1 MVDGRTARYRLIALG
16 TGDPLTEFGRDVA
29 AGLTATPKRLAC
41 RYFYDAEGSALFDAI
56 CEVPEYYLTRAE
68 TAILRSHAGDIA
80 ACFPGEV
87 TLVELGSGSAVKTR
101 LLLEAFLYSR
111 SQLRYVPID
120 ICRPILE
127 SSAPK
132 LLHEFPN
139 LEIIAV
145 AAEYHQGLQQLRAEA
160 DRPKLILWLGSN
172 IGNFDRPEAAR
183 FLIQVRA
190 TMTAAD
196 RLLIGV
202 DLRKD
207 KAILEAAYDDAA
219 GVTAA
224 FNLNL
229 LARINRELDGD
240 FDLSAFQHRAVYE
253 EVEGCIEMYL
263 VSTRAQHV
271 RIGRLGLEIAF
282 AAGER
287 VHTEDSYKYSPA
299 EIADLCAAAALA
311 IEHSYYDAEGR
322 FSVCLLRGASRIERG

>member
-1 MVDGRTARYRLIALG
+1 MTIVMGDALN
-16 TGDPLTEFGRDVA
+16 EFGRDVA
-29 AGLTATPKRLAC
+29 AGLTACPKRLAC
-41 RYFYDAEGSALFDAI
+41 RYFYDAEGSVLFDAI
-56 CEVPEYYLTRAE
+56 CQLPEYYLTRAE

-101 LLLEAFLYSR
+101 LLLDAFLRGR
-111 SQLRYVPID
+111 SHLRYVPID
-120 ICRPILE
+120 ICRPVLE
-127 SSAPK
+127 GSAAR
-132 LLHEFPN
+132 LLHEFPT
-139 LEIIAV
+139 LEIHAV
-145 AAEYHQGLQQLRAEA
+145 AAEYRQGLQQLRAEA

-183 FLIQVRA
+183 FLGQVRS

-196 RLLIGV
+196 RLLVGV

-240 FDLSAFQHRAVYE
+240 FDLSAFRHRAVYAE
-253 EVEGCIEMYL
+253 DEGRIEMYL
-263 VSTRAQHV
+263 VSTQTQRV
-271 RIGRLGLEIAF
+271 RIGRLGLEVAF
-282 AAGER
+282 AAGEM
-287 VHTEDSYKYSPA
+287 VHTENSYKYSPA
-299 EIADLCAAAALA
+299 EIADLCAAARLA
-311 IEHSYYDAEGR
+311 IERSYYDAEKQ
-322 FSVCLLRGASRIERG
+322 FCLCLLRCAAGADRKP